1 MYLAIY
7 YRLLAFV
14 AMAGLVVAA
23 SALYVVM
30 AFLGAAVTL
39 AGVVGIVVSIGVTV
53 DSAVV
58 YFEAMKEQVRS
69 GVTMRAAADRAF
81 DIAWSTILK
90 ANVASLLGAAILYWL
105 AIGPVRGFAFYLG
118 AMTIL
123 DLVFMYL
130 FIYPATALIAR
141 SGQGRHPGR
150 FGMSVR
156 RPDPSGRSGGP
167 GRAGSVIMNRLA
179 RAYRGDNDFNF
190 PTWSRRL
197 LIVSAVL
204 IVASIVSLFT
214 RGLSLSLE
222 FEGGSSWAVE
232 SQEFTQDEASDVLA
246 DFDAAGG
253 AKYQE
258 ATGAD
263 GTRVLRITSQVD
275 DVNTG
280 SEIANAL
287 AEAAGLEAGEV
298 TVSTVG
304 PSWGDDITRQAVQS
318 LIWFSVLVAAY
329 LAWRLEPTM
338 ALAGMLG
345 VVHDVIIT
353 VGIYSLLGWEVTPAT
368 VIAFLTILGFSLYDT
383 VVVFDRMQDGV
394 SRYSRSGQYTYTMIA
409 RRTLNQSLM
418 RCVNT
423 SITTLLP
430 IFSMLFIGGYLL
442 DQPLLIDFSRALHHR
457 AGARRLVVV
466 VRRLTDRDR
475 AQGARAAVRRHP
487 QAPGQQGRRRHRHP
501 LARPRHARRPAAAV
515 SPAAAAARRT
525 AR

>member
-1 MYLAIY
+1 
-7 YRLLAFV
+7 
-14 AMAGLVVAA
+14 
-23 SALYVVM
+23 
-30 AFLGAAVTL
+30 
-39 AGVVGIVVSIGVTV
+39 
-53 DSAVV
+53 
-58 YFEAMKEQVRS
+58 
-69 GVTMRAAADRAF
+69 
-81 DIAWSTILK
+81 
-90 ANVASLLGAAILYWL
+90 
-105 AIGPVRGFAFYLG
+105 
-118 AMTIL
+118 
-123 DLVFMYL
+123 
-130 FIYPATALIAR
+130 
-141 SGQGRHPGR
+141 
-150 FGMSVR
+150 MS
-156 RPDPSGRSGGP
+156 
-167 GRAGSVIMNRLA
+167 RLA

-197 LIVSAVL
+197 LIVSAL
-204 IVASIVSLFT
+204 IIVASIVSLFT

-232 SQEFTQDEASDVLA
+232 SQDFTQEQATDVLG

-253 AKYQE
+253 AKFQE
-258 ATGAD
+258 ATGTD

-280 SEIANAL
+280 SEVANAL

-394 SRYSRSGQYTYTMIA
+394 GRYSRSGQYTYTMIA

-442 DQPLLIDFSRALHHR
+442 DQPLLIDFSRALIIGLVLGAWSSLFVASPIEIALKERSVRFADIRKRLVNKGVDVTDTRWHDHGTPVVTAAASPAAPA
-457 AGARRLVVV
+457 AGARSGEAPPLSVNV
-466 VRRLTDRDR
+466 
-475 AQGARAAVRRHP
+475 GGHP
-487 QAPGQQGRRRHRHP
+487 P
-501 LARPRHARRPAAAV
+501 RPRKSRKR
-515 SPAAAAARRT
+515 
-525 AR
+525 